1 MTVFSELLGSE
12 VLSEDVKSKLEEAF
26 AKQIAEAKTELT
38 ANLREEFAQRYEH
51 DKGMIV
57 ESMNTMIEEA
67 ITHEI
72 EEFKQDKDALVQA
85 RVAYKKKVSEHSELL
100 NKFIMEALAR
110 ELGELRKDRKAH
122 ETNFSKLEEFVLQRL
137 TGELNELKEDE
148 QALRSARVRMVQEGK
163 KIIAD
168 AKVKFVKEAANK
180 VEGIISNAMKTELT
194 QLKEDI
200 KVARENAFGRKI
212 METFAAEFMASHFA
226 DGTEVRKMGKQLA
239 VLESK
244 LQVTTQQLEQKDKM
258 IAEAVRKQS
267 IAEDT
272 TKRARIM
279 QELVAPLSK
288 EKREIMEDLLQ
299 TVKTTNLKESF
310 EKYLPAVLNES
321 APRGNAKATLVE
333 SAKAQST
340 VFTGNKSVSAEQS
353 TGKAEIVA
361 LRKLAGI

>member
-12 VLSEDVKSKLEEAF
+12 VLSEDVKSKLAEAF
-26 AKQIAEAKTELT
+26 EQKVNEAKAEMT

-51 DKGMIV
+51 DKGLIV
-57 ESMNTMIEEA
+57 ESMNQMIEEA
-67 ITHEI
+67 IKQEI
-72 EEFKQDKDALVQA
+72 VEFKQDKDALVEA
-85 RVAYKKKVSEHSELL
+85 RVAYKKKVAEHSELL
-100 NKFIMEALAR
+100 NKFVMEALAR
-110 ELGELRKDRKAH
+110 EIGELRKDRQAH
-122 ETNFSKLEEFVLQRL
+122 ETNFAKLEEFVLQRL
-137 TGELNELKEDE
+137 TGELNELHEDE
-148 QALRSARVRMVQEGK
+148 QALRTARVRMVQEGK

-168 AKVKFVKEAANK
+168 AKAKFVKEAASK
-180 VEGIISNAMKTELT
+180 VEGIISSAMKTELT

-226 DGTEVRKMGKQLA
+226 DGTEVKKMGKQVAELQA
-239 VLESK
+239 K
-244 LQVTTQQLEQKDKM
+244 LDETTQQLAQKDNM
-258 IAEAVRKQS
+258 IAEAVRKATV
-267 IAEDT
+267 AEDVA
-272 TKRARIM
+272 KRTRVM

-310 EKYLPAVLNES
+310 EKYLPAVLNEAVS
-321 APRGNAKATLVE
+321 KTAKSTLVE

-340 VFTGNKSVSAEQS
+340 VFTGNKSVSADQS

-361 LRKLAGI
+361 LRKLAGL